1 MRETMKKHIPNAITM
16 MNLFSGCVAVAMA
29 FSGNFGAV
37 VVWVLM
43 AAVFDFFDGFAARL
57 LGVSSKMGVE
67 LDSLADVVSFGVA
80 PATAVFILLRDF
92 SAYPDFLLPLST
104 ILPYTA
110 FLLPVFSALRLAK
123 FNLDD
128 RQTTS
133 FLGLPTP
140 ADALFW
146 ISYCYG
152 VQYLSPLNEK
162 ICYSTLG
169 FIVIFSLLMV
179 SEIPM
184 FSLKIKK
191 FQFAGNEKQA
201 LLVVSMIAF
210 VALWGII
217 GVAWGILFYIAL
229 SIFGNSFGKTKR

>member
-1 MRETMKKHIPNAITM
+1 
-16 MNLFSGCVAVAMA
+16 
-29 FSGNFGAV
+29 
-37 VVWVLM
+37 
-43 AAVFDFFDGFAARL
+43 
-57 LGVSSKMGVE
+57 MGVE

-229 SIFGNSFGKTKR
+229 SIFENSFGKTKR